1 MKKQFIIRIKLYA
14 ILFGL
19 ISLNSYGQVQIGQ
32 DIIGDF
38 DHHGLGKALS
48 LSADGNTVAIG
59 CWSTNYFVNNGSVR
73 VYGKNA
79 DTGEWEQIGDSIAS
93 ETNDRV
99 IYGEQFGRT
108 LSLSDDGTVLA
119 IGARGN
125 NEAGTKA
132 GHVRVFK
139 KMLDTPSPGGFKWV
153 QIGSDIDGTQ
163 AGSLSGFDVSLSG
176 DGNVVAI
183 GAPFFDAN
191 GLSDAGQVRVY
202 KRDGD
207 AFDNW
212 VQIGSDIE
220 GQSVGERFGA
230 SVSISGNGNTL
241 AVAALNVV
249 RIGHSTW
256 KSKGLITRVYQ
267 NVNGSWDEV
276 GNFMGDEGTVSRDER
291 GGYVRLT
298 GDGNALAITS
308 WADGYVR
315 VYKRGA
321 DDNNW
326 TLEGNELRGPF
337 GWGIALSGDAKT
349 LVVGTPNTPRPNT
362 DTTDHFGSGGVLVYK
377 YGPDTTWQL
386 VASFNGEHKG
396 NSLGDRNSLSLSA
409 DGSVL
414 AMGASWYGFNND
426 TGFNLL
432 IGRARMYDISA
443 INTST
448 IGVSIQGAPAAVNTT
463 DPFEVT
469 FTFDREVLGFSEED
483 IAVTNAKINN
493 LTGSGLTYTATLAPT
508 LLCDSITI
516 DVLANVAIAQQVS
529 VSTVDTVDPIITCL
543 ADVVVANTSDNGTGD
558 CTTTAYLGYP
568 VTNDNCS
575 VAAVVALVNGTEIDP
590 VTYAFGTGT
599 TTVTW
604 IVTDDT
610 GNTASCEQTVTVYD
624 DEDPTAIC
632 QDITVQLNA
641 DGYVVITANDINN
654 NSDDNCGVGFLVI
667 EKDTLD
673 SSNIGANTVE
683 LIVTDASGNT
693 AICSAIVTVEAYPA
707 QIDDVF
713 TVSGMNYKI
722 TSMTPHTVSAMGI
735 SGTSISGRS
744 SATTFTGTI
753 TIPGT
758 VMHGG
763 ATYTVTTIGANAF
776 NDNPDL
782 DLVTVEHNDPL
793 TLHEGAFRNPGRD
806 QIDLVVPIGKKQA
819 YLENGW
825 DGFRSITEEGRVLT
839 TGSNHELTD
848 FTIYPHPARDMVHI
862 TPRLGQEL
870 KQVNIY
876 TMAGVYLYSEN
887 GLEINTSR
895 LLKGMYLFEIVTKE
909 GDRSV
914 KKIVIA
920 DR

>member
-1 MKKQFIIRIKLYA
+1 MKKQFRIRIKLYT
-14 ILFGL
+14 ILPVL
-19 ISLNSYGQVQIGQ
+19 TSLSSYGQVQIGQ
-32 DIIGDF
+32 DIIGEF
-38 DHHGLGKALS
+38 DHHGLGEAIS

-79 DTGEWEQIGDSIAS
+79 DTGEWEQIGDIIAS

-99 IYGEQFGRT
+99 IIGEQSGRAI
-108 LSLSDDGTVLA
+108 SLSDDGTVLA

-125 NEAGTKA
+125 NEAGTEA

-139 KMLDTPSPGGFKWV
+139 KMTDAPSPGGFKWV

-191 GLSDAGQVRVY
+191 GLPGAGQVRVY

-207 AFDNW
+207 AFDHW

-230 SVSISGNGNTL
+230 SVSISDNGNTL
-241 AVAALNVV
+241 AVAALNLV

-276 GNFMGDEGTVSRDER
+276 GNFMGDEGTVTRDER

-298 GDGNALAITS
+298 GDGNTLAITS

-349 LVVGTPNTPRPNT
+349 LVVGTPNTPRPNIDAT
-362 DTTDHFGSGGVLVYK
+362 GPFASGGVHVYK
-377 YGPDTTWQL
+377 YSPGTTWQL

-426 TGFNLL
+426 TGYNLL
-432 IGRARMYDISA
+432 MGRARMYDIGA
-443 INTST
+443 MNTSA

-469 FTFDREVLGFSEED
+469 FTFDKEVTDFSEED
-483 IAVTNAKINN
+483 IAVTNAKINS
-493 LTGSGLTYTATLAPT
+493 LAGSGLTYTATLVPT
-508 LLCDSITI
+508 LLCNSITI

-568 VTNDNCS
+568 AIYDNCS
-575 VAAVVALVNGTEIDP
+575 VAAVVAQVNGAEIDP
-590 VTYAFGTGT
+590 STYVFGTGT

-641 DGYVVITANDINN
+641 DGHVVITANDIND
-654 NSDDNCGVGFLVI
+654 NSDDNCGVRFLVI

-673 SSNIGANTVE
+673 SSDIGANTVE
-683 LIVTDASGNT
+683 LIVADVNGNT
-693 AICSAIVTVEAYPA
+693 ATCSATVTVEAYPA

-722 TSMTPHTVSAMGI
+722 TSMTPYTVAAMGM
-735 SGTSISGRS
+735 SGTNTSGRS
-744 SATTFTGTI
+744 SAAPSPGTI
-753 TIPGT
+753 TIPAT
-758 VMHGG
+758 VIHGG
-763 ATYTVTTIGANAF
+763 ANYVVTDIGANAF
-776 NDNPDL
+776 TNNPDL
-782 DLVTVEHNDPL
+782 ALVTVEHNDPP

-825 DGFRSITEEGRVLT
+825 DGFRSITEKGQVLAA
-839 TGSNHELTD
+839 GSNHELKD
-848 FTIYPHPARDMVHI
+848 FTIYPHPARDKVHI
-862 TPRLGQEL
+862 DPRPELEL

-876 TMAGVYLYSEN
+876 TMGGAYLYSEN
-887 GLEINTSR
+887 GPGINTSR
-895 LLKGMYLFEIVTKE
+895 LSRGMYLFEIVTKT
-909 GDRSV
+909 GDRSI
-914 KKIVIA
+914 KKVIIE
-920 DR
+920 